1 MRRGIKRQPQKTV
14 SITIICCYRSFM
26 TSRKTEGKVAG
37 QPVEEGKAR
46 IKLQRQLIA
55 KLRADTGSTDLG
67 RELLATLEA
76 MQILDEINRLL
87 SPLKAV

>member
-1 MRRGIKRQPQKTV
+1 M
-14 SITIICCYRSFM
+14 
-26 TSRKTEGKVAG
+26 AG

-76 MQILDEINRLL
+76 MQTL
-87 SPLKAV
+87 SEDDHERHETDSVSEPSALWSQSRDR